1 MLQAMKS
8 RLAVILM
15 FLVSTV
21 YAGDTVLLHASEWAV
36 PKQAS
41 TILSIPS
48 IHKVMQEIQT
58 TNNSILKI
66 RYPGGDEGTLWA
78 NELRGWLVALG
89 LSSKRIELIPGG
101 TISATIELEVVT
113 TKKQNQSTVIK

>member
-1 MLQAMKS
+1 MLRFMKIS
-8 RLAVILM
+8 LAVIFM
-15 FLVSTV
+15 FLVPTV
-21 YAGDTVLLHASEWAV
+21 HAADTVLLHAAEWAA
-36 PKQAS
+36 PKQAT
-41 TILSIPS
+41 TILSMPS
-48 IHKVMQEIQT
+48 IHKVMQKIQN

-101 TISATIELEVVT
+101 TISATIEFEVVT
-113 TKKQNQSTVIK
+113 TKKQIQSTVIK